1 VRVDKQQP
9 LLWLTHCIDYMDVLG
24 TCV

>member
-1 VRVDKQQP
+1 MRVDKQQP